1 MRNLHSFFPRLS
13 PLYVTLGSILTSPT
27 CLFDIIGGYLI
38 VSGVYSWHGRITCSP
53 IFSPTPPAPFY
64 SCQQMHFVFQS
75 DCGRRWIESLRKR
88 TNWFFSL
95 TRTFFCFSPQVHFLS
110 VDIKGFQKS
119 FDIALFF
126 FFFFS
131 LSLHSSA
138 ATQLHFPKQDLC
150 WRTALSVFFC
160 QGPLLLIIHCLT
172 LSDPAVVTGFTTRS
186 LVVLQGEVSQD
197 EQVTDRWIQT

>member
-1 MRNLHSFFPRLS
+1 MQSYFLPIPR
-13 PLYVTLGSILTSPT
+13 
-27 CLFDIIGGYLI
+27 
-38 VSGVYSWHGRITCSP
+38 
-53 IFSPTPPAPFY
+53 PTPLRFLVNKCTLY
-64 SCQQMHFVFQS
+64 SSLIAAAVELSLSESKLVFQPHK
-75 DCGRRWIESLRKR
+75 DFL
-88 TNWFFSL
+88 L
-95 TRTFFCFSPQVHFLS
+95 FSPQVHFLS
-110 VDIKGFQKS
+110 VDIKGSQKS

-126 FFFFS
+126 FF
-131 LSLHSSA
+131 LLLHSSA

-197 EQVTDRWIQT
+197 EQVTDR

>member
-1 MRNLHSFFPRLS
+1 MRNLHSFSPKWALCMWLQAVFQLS
-13 PLYVTLGSILTSPT
+13 PLVFLTLLVAID
-27 CLFDIIGGYLI
+27 CL
-38 VSGVYSWHGRITCSP
+38 SGLWMTRRITCSP
-53 IFSPTPPAPFY
+53 IFSPTPPTPFRF
-64 SCQQMHFVFQS
+64 CQQMHFVFQS
-75 DCGRRWIESLRKR
+75 DCGRSWIESFRKQ
-88 TNWFFSL
+88 TPVFQPYKDFL
-95 TRTFFCFSPQVHFLS
+95 LVSPQVHFLY

-126 FFFFS
+126 F
-131 LSLHSSA
+131 LHSSA
-138 ATQLHFPKQDLC
+138 ATRLHFPKQDLC

-197 EQVTDRWIQT
+197 ELVTDRWIQT